1 MSEPQLMADE
11 TVMPSTWRLF
21 NEIGIINQLSTTRL
35 ERQAPHGLTAAQ
47 FGLLMHLARLGGE
60 WSLVR
65 LANSFEVT
73 KGAMTSLVKRLSG
86 KGFIDVKPSETDGR
100 GKKVSLTQSGRAALN
115 DAMSALAPDLQ
126 RLDQAMTTAELTA
139 LIDGL
144 TMLRKYLDDNRLS
157 GD

>member
-1 MSEPQLMADE
+1 
-11 TVMPSTWRLF
+11 MPSTWRLF

-47 FGLLMHLARLGGE
+47 FGLLMHLARMGGE

-65 LANSFEVT
+65 LANAFEVT

-86 KGFIDVKPSETDGR
+86 KGYIDVKPDEADGR
-100 GKKVSLTQSGRAALN
+100 GKKVSLTTAGQLALN
-115 DAMSALAPDLQ
+115 EAMHALAPDLK
-126 RLDQAMTTAELTA
+126 RLDQAMTTAELTT

-144 TMLRKYLDDNRLS
+144 TKLRKYLDENRLS
-157 GD
+157 GN